1 MRRTSG
7 RSVGTLLRFDTHFIP
22 EIYTCYPSLSQYF
35 LFHQLFYQFLRLS
48 TSSLLHFYSKVQNM
62 YLLSLNFLNTSS
74 FTNSSTSSYASLPP
88 RFYTF
93 TPKCK
98 ICTCSPSLSQY
109 FLFHQ
114 LFYQFLRLS
123 TSSLLHFYSK
133 VQNVFIQ
140 LFSGAEIK
148 LRYIKRAKYMVCK
161 IVSSFD
167 FLSICN
173 IMHVNMLEVVEV
185 TGRNKRC
192 LHLTAGENS
201 LYSHAV
207 SQLCQERSELV
218 CSTTALNI

>member
-48 TSSLLHFYSKVQNM
+48 TSSLLHFYSKVQNV

-98 ICTCSPSLSQY
+98 ICTCSPSTFSILPLSPTLLPVLTPLYLLASTPLLQSAKY
-109 FLFHQ
+109 VLALPHFLNTSSFTNS
-114 LFYQFLRLS
+114 S
-123 TSSLLHFYSK
+123 TSSYASLPPRFYTFTPKCKMCSYNFSLELKLSCDISK
-133 VQNVFIQ
+133 
-140 LFSGAEIK
+140 E
-148 LRYIKRAKYMVCK
+148 R
-161 IVSSFD
+161 
-167 FLSICN
+167 SIWS
-173 IMHVNMLEVVEV
+173 V
-185 TGRNKRC
+185 K
-192 LHLTAGENS
+192 
-201 LYSHAV
+201 
-207 SQLCQERSELV
+207 LCQVLTFCRYAIL
-218 CSTTALNI
+218 CTLTC